1 MKSNTIT
8 TILNIVLA
16 VSLLLSVVFCLQF
29 IFLTRKVRSYS
40 YQVKAINAY
49 RTGVQALVNDCMAYS
64 QKNPDINPILES
76 AGVRAKA
83 PAPTKQPGTR

>member
-16 VSLLLSVVFCLQF
+16 VSLLLSVVFCLQYVF
-29 IFLTRKVRSYS
+29 ATRQLRSSTGELAY
-40 YQVKAINAY
+40 INNYIA
-49 RTGVQALVNDCMAYS
+49 TGRLLVNDCMDYAER
-64 QKNPDINPILES
+64 NPAINPILES
-76 AGVRAKA
+76 VGVKAKA